1 MLLVLDGQG
10 SIFGAFSGDAWRV
23 DKHYYGNGESFLFTV
38 HPQFKVYPWT
48 RANDHFVLA
57 SHDCIA
63 FGSDDAAW
71 RRFAAE
77 PFEMWALTSSLY
89 RVEPSDGV
97 HVTAKANAV
106 YSHLLATH
114 LLRTVLPQR
123 AVY

>member
-1 MLLVLDGQG
+1 MVGREKR
-10 SIFGAFSGDAWRV
+10 WRAPRR
-23 DKHYYGNGESFLFTV
+23 EL
-38 HPQFKVYPWT
+38 T
-48 RANDHFVLA
+48 RERQLSPTPPTLRVAPRPA
-57 SHDCIA
+57 T

-97 HVTAKANAV
+97 HVTAKANRV

-123 AVY
+123 AD